1 MRCFEKIS
9 FAQFKKDICDNIDLY
24 NEYELPKRATLKSAG
39 YDFKAIEDITI
50 KKGEILKI
58 PTGVRVRLN
67 DDEFLGVYVRSKMG
81 CKYNIRMCNQVGIID
96 ADYYNNVSNEGHIFV
111 FLQNEGDLD
120 VVIKKGEHFVQ
131 GIKQKF
137 MICDNEEVV
146 TKTREGGFG
155 STDRKEE

>member
-1 MRCFEKIS
+1 MRRFEKIS

-39 YDFKAIEDITI
+39 YDFKVIEDISI

-58 PTGVRVRLN
+58 PTGVKVRLN

-81 CKYNIRMCNQVGIID
+81 CKYNIRMCNQVGIVD

-111 FLQNEGDLD
+111 FLQNEGNLD
-120 VVIKKGEHFVQ
+120 VVIKKVN
-131 GIKQKF
+131 ILY
-137 MICDNEEVV
+137 
-146 TKTREGGFG
+146 RE
-155 STDRKEE
+155 

>member
-1 MRCFEKIS
+1 MRRFEKIS

-39 YDFKAIEDITI
+39 YDFKVIEDITI

-58 PTGVRVRLN
+58 PTGVKVRLN

-81 CKYNIRMCNQVGIID
+81 CKYNIRMCNQVGIVD

-111 FLQNEGDLD
+111 FLQNEGNLD
-120 VVIKKGEHFVQ
+120 VVIKKVN
-131 GIKQKF
+131 ILY
-137 MICDNEEVV
+137 
-146 TKTREGGFG
+146 RE
-155 STDRKEE
+155 